1 MIVLLMGCLAK
12 QNSLYGPFLQRCD
25 TVMPVSYVFTPTSSR
40 RLATSVEDAQ
50 SIFADATVL
59 PYVNDLVR
67 GNLCAFIAG
76 EANEVNGVEV
86 AVKSVLQ
93 FFPGMTVAVAADNAG
108 FHAYQRWE

>member
-1 MIVLLMGCLAK
+1 MGGCLAK
-12 QNSLYGPFLQRCD
+12 QSSLYGPFLQRCD
-25 TVMPVSYVFTPTSSR
+25 TLEPVDIYALAPSSSR

-93 FFPGMTVAVAADNAG
+93 FFPGMTVAVAADYAG